1 MKPAPRQHTPG
12 PWQITAGGCAIVGNK
27 GGTLV
32 VETGLAY
39 WKNLAAASA
48 QSGTLA
54 NHHIPEAEANALLIA
69 SAPDLLAALAG
80 CADALREAGKDFAQ
94 ANKLAARPNL
104 YELHEQTARAAI
116 ARATG
121 GNDS

>member
-1 MKPAPRQHTPG
+1 MNPAPRQHTPG
-12 PWQITAGGCAIVGNK
+12 PWQITAGGCAIVGNE

-54 NHHIPEAEANALLIA
+54 NHHIPEVTANALLIA
-69 SAPDLLAALAG
+69 SAPELLNLLTAADRLGELTGENLAVYARTYAAL
-80 CADALREAGKDFAQ
+80 
-94 ANKLAARPNL
+94 
-104 YELHEQTARAAI
+104 ARAAI

-121 GNDS
+121 NQ